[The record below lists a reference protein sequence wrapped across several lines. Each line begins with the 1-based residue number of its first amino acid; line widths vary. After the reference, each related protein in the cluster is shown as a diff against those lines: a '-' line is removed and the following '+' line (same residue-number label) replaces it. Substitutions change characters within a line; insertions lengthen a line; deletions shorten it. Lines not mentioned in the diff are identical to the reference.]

1 MNEFTPPIQEFS
13 SSVAYRVPHILKSGL
28 SHDRL
33 ESLTW
38 RHLLIRDDPGA
49 GQCPMAT
56 WAEVS
61 AAAADRAVTL
71 MPQSVSGCVSF
82 RYSAATV
89 AEQGDPNRRY
99 VAAGLFSM
107 G

>member
-1 MNEFTPPIQEFS
+1 
-13 SSVAYRVPHILKSGL
+13 
-28 SHDRL
+28 
-33 ESLTW
+33 
-38 RHLLIRDDPGA
+38 
-49 GQCPMAT
+49 MAT
-56 WAEVS
+56 WAELS
-61 AAAADRAVTL
+61 AAADRAVTL
-71 MPQSVSGCVSF
+71 MPQSVSGRVSC